1 MKKTVQSGKKSV
13 RSKAE
18 EAFPCNNEAWTKL
31 SHFAVEL
38 AMLSSEDNV
47 EEFIM
52 RKIKEI
58 SGAEV
63 AIFNEYNSENRTT
76 TIRHIEME
84 HRFFDKVSKLLGTH
98 IYGIHT
104 EVNDEMYHE
113 MTAELVG
120 MRSSLYEM
128 AMGAISRGVAASI
141 QTLLKLDRFIGL
153 AYVIEGQLY
162 GTSVLAMRKNQPDLP
177 KEILESLVSL
187 VAVSL
192 RRKKAEQELRE
203 SEEKYKTLF
212 KIIPD
217 IIYII
222 DRESGK
228 IEEVNDQA
236 IKHYGYSHSEFMGLR
251 HIDVSYEPEKTSGAA
266 KSLKKRIDIPV
277 RYHKR
282 KDGSVFPLE
291 ITASPFEIKGRE
303 KIIAVARDITERKM
317 AEEALKVRNNE
328 LAKLNDE
335 LEKFTYANQELNQF
349 AYTASHQLQEPIRT
363 ISNYIH
369 VIEEDYAS
377 LLNKDVLNHFGTI
390 EEAVKRMALLINS
403 LFEYSQL
410 GRNKKLA
417 YVDCNQLIKSVIKD
431 LDYMIESSGATIEV
445 GEMPELYLYETEIHQ
460 LFQNLISNAI
470 KFRSKDN
477 KPKVQISS
485 EKLNEKWMFSVSD
498 NGIGIDPFHFNRIF
512 NIFQRLHSSEE
523 EYEGK
528 GIGLAY
534 CKKIVQLHFGEI
546 WLDSVVGKGSTFKF
560 TIPLIPR

>member
-1 MKKTVQSGKKSV
+1 MKKTVQSGKRSV

-162 GTSVLAMRKNQPDLP
+162 GTSVLAMRKDQPDLP

-377 LLNKDVLNHFGTI
+377 LLNNDVLNHFGTI

>member
-1 MKKTVQSGKKSV
+1 
-13 RSKAE
+13 
-18 EAFPCNNEAWTKL
+18 
-31 SHFAVEL
+31 
-38 AMLSSEDNV
+38 
-47 EEFIM
+47 
-52 RKIKEI
+52 
-58 SGAEV
+58 
-63 AIFNEYNSENRTT
+63 
-76 TIRHIEME
+76 
-84 HRFFDKVSKLLGTH
+84 
-98 IYGIHT
+98 
-104 EVNDEMYHE
+104 
-113 MTAELVG
+113 
-120 MRSSLYEM
+120 
-128 AMGAISRGVAASI
+128 
-141 QTLLKLDRFIGL
+141 
-153 AYVIEGQLY
+153 
-162 GTSVLAMRKNQPDLP
+162 
-177 KEILESLVSL
+177 
-187 VAVSL
+187 
-192 RRKKAEQELRE
+192 
-203 SEEKYKTLF
+203 
-212 KIIPD
+212 
-217 IIYII
+217 
-222 DRESGK
+222 
-228 IEEVNDQA
+228 
-236 IKHYGYSHSEFMGLR
+236 MGLR

-317 AEEALKVRNNE
+317 AEEALKVRNIE